1 MKFIEFLRSLDSG
14 NIVHNSDD
22 GQRPDKTKVFLIH
35 GRNRVLRKSMVEFLR
50 SIGLTPIEWDEAI
63 KMTKKT
69 SPYIGEILDAAFGHA
84 QAIVALLTP
93 DDEARLM
100 PEFCGTCDPDFE
112 KNFTPQARPNVIF
125 ETGMAFGRNHNRTI
139 IVEIGHLRPFS
150 DIAGRHVIRLNDA
163 PEKRL
168 ELISR
173 LKLAGC
179 SVNMDGIDWLSEGHF
194 GPTVPDTEMYEK
206 N

>member
-1 MKFIEFLRSLDSG
+1 MKFIEFLKSLDSG
-14 NIVHNSDD
+14 NIEHYCDD
-22 GQRPDKTKVFLIH
+22 REKPDKTKVFLIH

-63 KMTKKT
+63 KMTGKT

-100 PEFCGTCDPDFE
+100 PQFCSACDPDFE
-112 KNFTPQARPNVIF
+112 KNLTPQARPNVIF
-125 ETGMAFGRNHNRTI
+125 ETGMAFGRSHNRTI
-139 IVEIGHLRPFS
+139 IVEIGNLRPFS
-150 DIAGRHVIRLNDA
+150 DIAGRHVIRLNDT

-168 ELISR
+168 ELVSR

-179 SVNMDGIDWLSEGHF
+179 MVNLEGIDWLSEGCF
-194 GPTVPDTEMYEK
+194 GAAVPNNSK
-206 N
+206 S

>member
-14 NIVHNSDD
+14 NMEHQSYYRQN
-22 GQRPDKTKVFLIH
+22 PDKAKVFLIH
-35 GRNRVLRKSMVEFLR
+35 GRNGVLRKSMVEFLR
-50 SIGLTPIEWDEAI
+50 SIGLKPIEWAEAI
-63 KMTKKT
+63 KMTGKT

-84 QAIVALLTP
+84 QAVVALLTP

-100 PEFCGTCDPDFE
+100 PQFCVNCDPEFE
-112 KNFTPQARPNVIF
+112 KNLTPQARPNVLF
-125 ETGMAFGRNHNRTI
+125 ETGMAFGRSQDRTI

-150 DIAGRHVIRLNDA
+150 DIAGRHVIRLNDT

-179 SVNMDGIDWLSEGHF
+179 TVNIDGADWLNEGCF
-194 GPTVPDTEMYEK
+194 GLAVRDNETA
-206 N
+206 